1 MAQGAEKV
9 KCPNCGYEFDVSE
22 ILYHQLEEKLK
33 KAFNAERVKERNAL
47 KEKESSLQE
56 RLDQVEEKEKSLQQ
70 RIDSD
75 VKERLKEETD
85 KLRKEAQAE
94 AEEAQAERI
103 EAMREELKEKSEQV
117 KELNKSRAEIER
129 LKRDMSEQKDK
140 IEAENQQKF
149 TETLRVERERIKKET
164 RDQTELKLKEKD
176 TLIEQ
181 LNTQLQDAQRKA
193 EQGSMQM
200 QGEAQELVIEEWL
213 RTAYPLDTVEEIKKG
228 AQGADCLQIVN
239 TRSRANCGSIYYES
253 KRTKSFQPA
262 WIEKFKNDIREKK
275 ADIGVLVTEAMP
287 QDMDRMGM
295 RDGVWICSLEEFKG
309 LSAVFRE
316 NVIRISSLASTQVNK
331 GTKKEMLY
339 DFVTGPEFRM
349 QVEAIVE
356 GFTQM
361 QTDLLSEKRAIQAQ
375 WKKREKQIEK
385 VLLSTSGMYSSVRGI
400 AGNSVQPVK
409 MLEFETG
416 EDGDDETLY

>member
-1 MAQGAEKV
+1 VAQGPEKV
-9 KCPNCGYEFDVSE
+9 TCPNCGHEFDVSE

-70 RIDSD
+70 QIDSN

-129 LKRDMSEQKDK
+129 LKREKDEQKEK
-140 IEAENQQKF
+140 IEAESEKRF
-149 TETLRVERERIKKET
+149 TRALQAEKEKIQREV
-164 RDQTELKLKEKD
+164 RDKTELKLTEKEKI
-176 TLIEQ
+176 IEQ
-181 LNTQLQDAQRKA
+181 LNDRLKEAQRKA
-193 EQGSMQM
+193 EQGSTQM

-213 RTAYPLDTVEEIKKG
+213 RTAYNMDTVEEIKKG

-239 TRSRANCGSIYYES
+239 TRTRAGCGSIYYES

-262 WIEKFKNDIREKK
+262 WIEKFKSDIREKK

-287 QDMDRMGM
+287 PDMDRMGM
-295 RDGVWICSLEEFKG
+295 RDGIWICSLDEFKG
-309 LSAVFRE
+309 LSAVLRDT
-316 NVIRISSLASTQVNK
+316 VIRISSVSAAQENK
-331 GTKKEMLY
+331 GSKMEMLY
-339 DFVTGPEFRM
+339 DFLTGPEFRM

-361 QTDLLSEKRAIQAQ
+361 QTDLQSEKRVMQAQ

-385 VLLSTSGMYSSVRGI
+385 VLLSTSGMYSSVKGI
-400 AGNSVQPVK
+400 AGNSIQSVK
-409 MLEFETG
+409 MLEFET
-416 EDGDDETLY
+416 DDDNDET

>member
-1 MAQGAEKV
+1 MAQGPEKV
-9 KCPNCGYEFDVSE
+9 TCPNCGHEFDVSE

-70 RIDSD
+70 QIDSN

-129 LKRDMSEQKDK
+129 LKREKDEQKEK
-140 IEAENQQKF
+140 IEAESEKRF
-149 TETLRVERERIKKET
+149 TRALQAEKEKIQREV
-164 RDQTELKLKEKD
+164 RDKTELKLTEKEKI
-176 TLIEQ
+176 IEQ
-181 LNTQLQDAQRKA
+181 LNDRLKEAQRKA
-193 EQGSMQM
+193 EQGSTQM

-213 RTAYPLDTVEEIKKG
+213 RTAYNMDTVEEIKKG

-239 TRSRANCGSIYYES
+239 TRTRAGCGSIYYES

-262 WIEKFKNDIREKK
+262 WIEKFKSDIREKK

-287 QDMDRMGM
+287 PDMDRMGM
-295 RDGVWICSLEEFKG
+295 RDGIWICSLDEFKG
-309 LSAVFRE
+309 LSAVLRDT
-316 NVIRISSLASTQVNK
+316 VIRISSVSAAQENK
-331 GTKKEMLY
+331 GSKMEMLY
-339 DFVTGPEFRM
+339 DFLTGPEFRM

-361 QTDLLSEKRAIQAQ
+361 QTDLQSEKRVMQAQ

-385 VLLSTSGMYSSVRGI
+385 VLLSTSGMYSSVKGI
-400 AGNSVQPVK
+400 AGNSIQSVK
-409 MLEFETG
+409 MLEFET
-416 EDGDDETLY
+416 DDDNDET